1 MGNILCTGGS
11 FLGGYI
17 EKKKVERKKRME
29 QGNWNKNKSSGTGV
43 NDEKKRREKRRE
55 KLSKK
60 RLR

>member
-1 MGNILCTGGS
+1 
-11 FLGGYI
+11 LGGYI